1 MKATGFIKKV
11 DEMGRIV
18 VPKDI
23 RKALGISNLD
33 YVQFYLDE
41 NGVVLRKYDNCCFLC
56 SSREDVSRTMRRS
69 PSFTSSPSLTRT
81 SEIFTPLT
89 VEVTSLEVI
98 GATVPVKL

>member
-1 MKATGFIKKV
+1 MKGTVKKMKATGFIKKV

-56 SSREDVSRTMRRS
+56 SSREDVTEYKEKYICKKCIA
-69 PSFTSSPSLTRT
+69 
-81 SEIFTPLT
+81 EIKEL
-89 VEVTSLEVI
+89 
-98 GATVPVKL
+98 K

>member
-23 RKALGISNLD
+23 RKALGVSNLD

-41 NGVVLRKYDNCCFLC
+41 NGVVLRKYNNCCFLC
-56 SSREDVSRTMRRS
+56 SS
-69 PSFTSSPSLTRT
+69 
-81 SEIFTPLT
+81 SEN
-89 VEVTSLEVI
+89 V
-98 GATVPVKL
+98 VPYKERFICESCIEELKNLK

>member
-23 RKALGISNLD
+23 RKALGVSNLD

-41 NGVVLRKYDNCCFLC
+41 NGVVLRKYNNCCFLC
-56 SSREDVSRTMRRS
+56 SS
-69 PSFTSSPSLTRT
+69 
-81 SEIFTPLT
+81 SEN
-89 VEVTSLEVI
+89 VVTYKEKFICKSCIEEL
-98 GATVPVKL
+98 KNLK